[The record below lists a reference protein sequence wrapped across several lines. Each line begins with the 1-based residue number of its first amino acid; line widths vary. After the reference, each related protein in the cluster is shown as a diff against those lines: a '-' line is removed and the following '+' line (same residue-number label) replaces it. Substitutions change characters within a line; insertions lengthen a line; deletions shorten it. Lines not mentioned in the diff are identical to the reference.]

1 MDEKVKM
8 ENLTHEDRMKLFETT
23 ELYGLKILHMFYKK
37 LAYNEDLQQEMRIAR
52 WQAALEYD
60 PSRGIN
66 FTAFAKKR
74 ILERVSA
81 ECYRMRRQRKIQLTM
96 IRKSKVDFP
105 KSEVEDDYS
114 AFEFLDF
121 VEHLPWPAN
130 EILFLKHEGY
140 KQIEIAKMLDLP
152 EYQVSRELK
161 RALKKHAECE
171 IA

>member
-1 MDEKVKM
+1 MNDDV
-8 ENLTHEDRMKLFETT
+8 NLSHEDRMKLFETT

-52 WQAALEYD
+52 WQAAMEYD

-66 FTAFAKKR
+66 FTAFAKK
-74 ILERVSA
+74 
-81 ECYRMRRQRKIQLTM
+81 RMRRQRKIQLTM

>member
-81 ECYRMRRQRKIQLTM
+81 ECYRCNGS
-96 IRKSKVDFP
+96 KSA
-105 KSEVEDDYS
+105 SQAES
-114 AFEFLDF
+114 AGSI
-121 VEHLPWPAN
+121 P
-130 EILFLKHEGY
+130 
-140 KQIEIAKMLDLP
+140 
-152 EYQVSRELK
+152 VSRSTGVLP
-161 RALKKHAECE
+161 ALTPSFWQRRFERRNMDP
-171 IA
+171 